1 MARSSVEMKRKKV
14 LLFSVAVVSLSV
26 AIAWLASG
34 AARSS
39 DASGAPPRTEQGP
52 DRLIGPRVSDRTV
65 RRTDG
70 GSLSV
75 LKDPKL
81 SSQLVL
87 LAEAA
92 ARAPAARP
100 PPPPPTPPP
109 PFPPHPPP

>member
-1 MARSSVEMKRKKV
+1 MARSSVAMKHKKL

-39 DASGAPPRTEQGP
+39 DASGALPRTEQGS

-87 LAEAA
+87 LADAH
-92 ARAPAARP
+92 ARP
-100 PPPPPTPPP
+100 HAAPPPPTPPT
-109 PFPPHPPP
+109 